1 MISILFAHIMLH
13 TKPSTTHSYHE
24 INEPQAVN
32 SDTVQE
38 EKFPGLFS
46 TAGAAEAEHCLPA
59 MNLTC

>member
-1 MISILFAHIMLH
+1 MLH
-13 TKPSTTHSYHE
+13 TKPSTTHSYHK